1 MDYFIKNFIFNKRLK
16 LIKSKKKLYQ
26 INHTEYEINKYQ
38 ITKFNKIW
46 QKAYS
51 EILFYKNWKTKYNL
65 PNLISNIEELKSF
78 PVLRKK
84 HIQENG
90 KLIFSSLKNYNL
102 ISTGGSTGKPTIFPS
117 SKNESLNSYANHYL
131 ARGWWGINPLDQIL
145 FFWGHSHLFGSG
157 YKGKLNYF
165 KRLFYDWLI
174 NTKRLNVYNM
184 SLVNLESFY
193 KIIKKS
199 NPSMIIGYTS
209 SIFKMAKYIDENKL
223 DIGDKKNLKGVVVT
237 SETVTDY
244 DIKLIKRVFKVP
256 CIIEYGMAETGV
268 IAYSKENSRN
278 IKIFWDSFIG
288 LRDDQNILN
297 ITTINDRVFPLINY
311 RTEDL
316 IETNDNNSI
325 LQFQKILGRKNDF
338 LKIKIGNN
346 LIESHSEFFTH
357 ILKTIKGIISFKI
370 IQKRNLKIEIE
381 YVSRKK
387 LDISEYFFNEI
398 RKEFKNID
406 QTIFSFKQVE
416 DIPQTISGKVKWI
429 ELQK

>member
-26 INHTEYEINKYQ
+26 INYTEHEINKYQ

-84 HIQENG
+84 HIQEDR

-184 SLVNLESFY
+184 SLGNLESFY

-268 IAYSKENSRN
+268 IAYSKENSLN

-288 LRDDQNILN
+288 LRDEQNILN

-357 ILKTIKGIISFKI
+357 ILKSIKNIENFKI
-370 IQKRNLKIEIE
+370 IQKKNLDIEIE
-381 YVSRKK
+381 YVSINNF
-387 LDISEYFFNEI
+387 DVSEIFFNEI
-398 RKEFKNID
+398 SKEFNGVDKNTFIFRRVKD
-406 QTIFSFKQVE
+406 IQKTIA
-416 DIPQTISGKVKWI
+416 GKSKWI
-429 ELQK
+429 EVEK

>member
-1 MDYFIKNFIFNKRLK
+1 
-16 LIKSKKKLYQ
+16 
-26 INHTEYEINKYQ
+26 
-38 ITKFNKIW
+38 
-46 QKAYS
+46 
-51 EILFYKNWKTKYNL
+51 
-65 PNLISNIEELKSF
+65 
-78 PVLRKK
+78 
-84 HIQENG
+84 
-90 KLIFSSLKNYNL
+90 
-102 ISTGGSTGKPTIFPS
+102 
-117 SKNESLNSYANHYL
+117 
-131 ARGWWGINPLDQIL
+131 
-145 FFWGHSHLFGSG
+145 
-157 YKGKLNYF
+157 
-165 KRLFYDWLI
+165 
-174 NTKRLNVYNM
+174 
-184 SLVNLESFY
+184 
-193 KIIKKS
+193 
-199 NPSMIIGYTS
+199 MIIGYTS
-209 SIFKMAKYIDENKL
+209 AIFKMAKYIDENKL

-268 IAYSKENSRN
+268 IAYSKENSLN

-288 LRDDQNILN
+288 LRDEQNILN

-387 LDISEYFFNEI
+387 LDISNFFFNEI

-416 DIPQTISGKVKWI
+416 NIPQTISGKAKWI